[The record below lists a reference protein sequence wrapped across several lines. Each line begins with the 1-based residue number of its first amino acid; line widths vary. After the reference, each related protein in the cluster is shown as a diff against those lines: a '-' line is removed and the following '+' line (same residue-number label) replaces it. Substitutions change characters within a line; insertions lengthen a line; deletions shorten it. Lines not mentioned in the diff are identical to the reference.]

1 MREVSVRGESSE
13 SAAFL
18 RHVGEYP
25 YLAPTCFLHPRKSK
39 SKMSA
44 AAAAVRAAAAP
55 TRGLRPIPKVRK
67 LVHDRR
73 GLPIPHLDIVVR
85 DTHLSRLGEHYHN
98 TLVDD
103 LLYLTYKHESGPRP
117 PPRGIRLMYDPED
130 PYVKLRH
137 NPPVGGSQVSRKLAP
152 PTTPENVIRL
162 ERIQLHIMAK
172 DALDSRQNLLGPIM
186 AFRALSGETENGG
199 GRRGSKGVQIVRGVK
214 SVGGWVRP
222 GLPVGAKVD
231 LLGSKMYEF
240 LGTLTE
246 FVLPRLREFPGLLLP
261 PASINQ
267 QTPAGVSGV
276 VSFGLPPEA
285 MGFFPQIEV
294 NLDAYPKTYGMHIHF
309 ITNAK
314 GVGAQ
319 ERARQLLSGFQIPF
333 VRR

>member
-1 MREVSVRGESSE
+1 
-13 SAAFL
+13 
-18 RHVGEYP
+18 
-25 YLAPTCFLHPRKSK
+25 
-39 SKMSA
+39 MSA
-44 AAAAVRAAAAP
+44 AAVRTAAAP
-55 TRGLRPIPKVRK
+55 TRGLRLRPVRKIRK
-67 LVHDRR
+67 LVHDSR
-73 GLPIPHLDIVVR
+73 GLPIPHVDIVVR

-98 TLVDD
+98 TLADD

-117 PPRGIRLMYDPED
+117 PPRNIRLMYDPED
-130 PYVKLRH
+130 PYAKLRH
-137 NPPVGGSQVSRKLAP
+137 NRPVGGSQVSRKLAP
-152 PTTPENVIRL
+152 PTTSENVICL
-162 ERIQLHIMAK
+162 ERIQLHTMSK
-172 DALDSRQNLLGPIM
+172 DALSSRQNLLGPIM
-186 AFRALSGETENGG
+186 ALRALSGETEQGG
-199 GRRGSKGVQIVRGVK
+199 GRRGSTGVQIVRGVK

-222 GLPVGAKVD
+222 GLPLGAKVD
-231 LLGSKMYEF
+231 LRGAKMYEF

-261 PASINQ
+261 PASTNQ

-285 MGFFPQIEV
+285 FGFFPQIEV

-309 ITNAK
+309 ITSAS